1 MKKVTVQY
9 VYEGKIDPRDNEVGV
24 LIGDKVLVTDG
35 QVSVFKAAATA
46 DPNVYTVNLD
56 EDCTD
61 LMHVNPSLLIDLLV
75 A

>member
-1 MKKVTVQY
+1 MRKVTVQY
-9 VYEGKIDPRDNEVGV
+9 VFEGKIDPRDNEVGV

-56 EDCTD
+56 EDVPEN
-61 LMHVNPSLLIDLLV
+61 LSLLIDLLV